1 MIKSILVATD
11 GSDHANKALDLAS
24 DIAAKYGARMILLHV
39 LMRDASIAEIRKLID
54 VSELPAEMQ
63 DEIERLAAVP
73 DGTASISGVYA
84 DIPVAISGTI
94 LDAVGSRITDAARKD
109 AAEKGVSEI
118 STVLAVGDPARRILQ
133 TAENE
138 DADMIVMGSRGFG
151 DLRGLLVG
159 SVSHKVSH
167 LSKCTCVTVK

>member
-39 LMRDASIAEIRKLID
+39 LMRDASICEIRKLID
-54 VSELPAEMQ
+54 VNELPAEMQ
-63 DEIERLAAVP
+63 AEIERLEAIP
-73 DGTASISGVYA
+73 DGTASISGAYA
-84 DIPVAISGTI
+84 DIPIAVSGNI

-109 AAEKGVSEI
+109 ATGKGVGEI

-138 DADMIVMGSRGFG
+138 DADMIIMGSRGFG
-151 DLRGLLVG
+151 DLRGLLLG

>member
-39 LMRDASIAEIRKLID
+39 LMRDASISEIRKLID
-54 VSELPAEMQ
+54 VSELPADLQ
-63 DEIERLAAVP
+63 DEIERLVAVP
-73 DGTASISGVYA
+73 EATASISGAYA
-84 DIPVAISGTI
+84 DIPVAISGKL

-109 AAEKGVSEI
+109 AGEKGVSEI
-118 STVLAVGDPARRILQ
+118 STVLAVGDPAKRILQ

-151 DLRGLLVG
+151 DLRGLLLG